1 MTVWAESVREHQRRG
16 AILLEIART
25 SLVETLCERDTG
37 EGEPRDDGP
46 CDEPWLSEL
55 GAAFVTLRLGDELR
69 GCVGSIEAFR
79 PLHEDVRRNAVAAA
93 LRDPRFPPLTAPELD
108 GVELE
113 VTLLSRPEPM
123 RFSDETD
130 ALAQL
135 RPGEDGLLLSWGGHR
150 STFLPQVWESLPSS
164 EAFLSSLK
172 RKAGLATDFWH
183 PDLELRRYSATHW
196 SESELA
202 SATG

>member
-1 MTVWAESVREHQRRG
+1 MTGRPDEVEHQRRG

-25 SLVETLCERDTG
+25 SLAETLGGPSLPDARPQAG
-37 EGEPRDDGP
+37 DDPHG
-46 CDEPWLSEL
+46 EPWLGEL
-55 GAAFVTLRLGDELR
+55 GASFVTLRLGDELR
-69 GCVGSIEAFR
+69 GCIGTIEAFR
-79 PLHEDVRRNAVAAA
+79 PLAEDVRENAVAAA
-93 LRDPRFPPLTAPELD
+93 LRDPRFPPLQAAELD

-113 VTLLSRPEPM
+113 VTLLSAPEPM
-123 RFSDETD
+123 RFVDEAD

-150 STFLPQVWESLPSS
+150 STFLPQVWESLPSP

-172 RKAGLATDFWH
+172 KKAGLATDFWH
-183 PDLELRRYSATHW
+183 PDLELSRYSATHW

-202 SATG
+202 